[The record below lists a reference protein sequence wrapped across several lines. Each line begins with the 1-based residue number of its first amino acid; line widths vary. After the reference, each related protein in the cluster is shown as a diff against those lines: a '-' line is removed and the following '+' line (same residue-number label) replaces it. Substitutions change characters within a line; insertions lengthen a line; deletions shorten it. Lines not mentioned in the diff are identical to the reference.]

1 MCGLTH
7 NRGLFVPDTLPV
19 VAPVELESW
28 RSLGYAKLA
37 TAIIM
42 KFVGECKVL
51 WGVLADIVQQ
61 SCAVFWSPEVT
72 PLVKVDKHD
81 VLVSHMHICIC
92 IYIYIDCVRSR
103 LTAIPTTTRH
113 DAAGAVQ
120 LARLHLQGR
129 GPPYPWQLP

>member
-1 MCGLTH
+1 MRYVAH
-7 NRGLFVPDTLPV
+7 NRGLFVPDTLPA
-19 VAPVELESW
+19 VAPTELESW
-28 RSLGYAKLA
+28 RSL
-37 TAIIM
+37 AIIM
-42 KFVGECKVL
+42 KFAGECEVSR
-51 WGVLADIVQQ
+51 GVFADIVQR